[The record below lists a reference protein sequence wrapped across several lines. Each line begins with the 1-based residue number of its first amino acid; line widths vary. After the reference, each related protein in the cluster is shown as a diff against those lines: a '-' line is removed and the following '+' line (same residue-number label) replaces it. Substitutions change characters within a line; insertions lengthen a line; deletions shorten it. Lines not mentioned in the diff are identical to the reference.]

1 MHLNLYL
8 KGTKWWKHFKSKCC
22 AMWTICLILS
32 LFLTITTQITDN
44 QLNESR
50 FSTNATEFNTN
61 PVETRSNKQESPSRK
76 WKLTWKIAGIIFLIS
91 LSVLFSGIFQ
101 WRFTLDHFY
110 KWIFNI
116 LEKKVLQKQTRLFSS
131 FTGTLEPDSFEEK
144 TMWLIF
150 LATVALSILAWW
162 INLSIWSWTNLRQI
176 NKSTLNTCKSEQI
189 KKRSNLQSKTL
200 K

>member
-101 WRFTLDHFY
+101 FY
-110 KWIFNI
+110 SLYHNQTALLKYLSVPDYSSINI
-116 LEKKVLQKQTRLFSS
+116 DE
-131 FTGTLEPDSFEEK
+131 
-144 TMWLIF
+144 IF
-150 LATVALSILAWW
+150 LKKNQINLIDFSIL
-162 INLSIWSWTNLRQI
+162 QH
-176 NKSTLNTCKSEQI
+176 
-189 KKRSNLQSKTL
+189 
-200 K
+200 